1 MRKGRQSLSE
11 NGSSA
16 TDIMTALIGCLILI
30 LLGILLIILVAQS
43 LIMITD
49 PEKSQIVSVVP
60 SNVHGFP
67 EDKAFPKG
75 NTEKEPTYV
84 DVRRDRV
91 EIHRPEYAS
100 PLVVSHRELHRAG
113 NPLEEVINIIVENAS
128 AEYVVFLVR
137 PDGAKLART
146 LRAGVK
152 EKRIDVGWELFDS
165 KRIVDHVS
173 ATAKLKREI
182 AEKKRLE
189 MLNQDGSVPVA
200 PTPANTEIPPARS
213 AP

>member
-1 MRKGRQSLSE
+1 MRKGRQTTGD
-11 NGSSA
+11 NGGSA

-30 LLGILLIILVAQS
+30 LLGILVIVLVTQA

-49 PEKSQIVSVVP
+49 PDKSQIVSVVP
-60 SNVHGFP
+60 SNVDGFR

-91 EIHRPEYAS
+91 EIHRPEYAA
-100 PLVVSHRELHRAG
+100 PLIVSHRELRREG
-113 NPLEEVINIIVENAS
+113 NPLEEVINLVVENAS
-128 AEYVVFLVR
+128 TEYVVFLVR
-137 PDGAKLART
+137 PDGAKLARN

-165 KRIVDHVS
+165 KREVNHVS

-189 MLNQDGSVPVA
+189 MMNQGGASPTPPGTPTGQ
-200 PTPANTEIPPARS
+200 PTPASTTP
-213 AP
+213 

>member
-1 MRKGRQSLSE
+1 MRKGRQSVSE

-43 LIMITD
+43 LIQITD

-60 SNVHGFP
+60 SNVDGFR
-67 EDKAFPKG
+67 EDKAFPRG

-91 EIHRPEYAS
+91 EIHRPEYAA
-100 PLVVSHRELHRAG
+100 PLVVSHRELRREA
-113 NPLEEVINIIVENAS
+113 NPLDEVINLVVENAAS
-128 AEYVVFLVR
+128 EYVVFLVR

-152 EKRIDVGWELFDS
+152 DKRIDVGWELFDS
-165 KRIVDHVS
+165 KRVVDNVS
-173 ATAKLKREI
+173 ATAKLKREM

-189 MLNQDGSVPVA
+189 MLNPDGVTPPLPVPA
-200 PTPANTEIPPARS
+200 PAPESTPAGN
-213 AP
+213 